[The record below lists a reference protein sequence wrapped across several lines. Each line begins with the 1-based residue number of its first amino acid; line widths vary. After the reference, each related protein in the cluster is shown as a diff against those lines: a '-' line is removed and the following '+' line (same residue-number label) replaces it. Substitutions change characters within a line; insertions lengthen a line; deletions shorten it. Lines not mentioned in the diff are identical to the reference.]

1 LKTTDQFRSIP
12 DEDLFKYDVGQRHQT
27 FLNQPDIRPFALTV
41 ADLSW
46 SPGWVDDDSAEGRKD
61 RARKERIVRGVEG
74 ALAIMARAQQATDV
88 RYPITEYV
96 RRILTWYTNVRTIT
110 DLFPNSSLT
119 STHLAK
125 MVMPEMKNRSE
136 LFFSQ

>member
-46 SPGWVDDDSAEGRKD
+46 SPGWVDDDSAESRKD
-61 RARKERIVRGVEG
+61 GLLLMFCDRKFTGRRSAGARDHSKNPPARERGSAAAFDRMFIVN
-74 ALAIMARAQQATDV
+74 L
-88 RYPITEYV
+88 
-96 RRILTWYTNVRTIT
+96 L
-110 DLFPNSSLT
+110 
-119 STHLAK
+119 
-125 MVMPEMKNRSE
+125 
-136 LFFSQ
+136 